1 MLTTVFSDTTVAL
14 HVSYLVSSLPCIE
27 PCSLRRALIMVM
39 ESIDLMN
46 RQQADWLARLIGTAS
61 PNVNFAGLTRM
72 EIHGQAVSVTQAV
85 TRRLPAPEQ
94 YAMLARFAQTEPE
107 KSAGVFGLVEYVSE
121 ASPTGNREALT
132 DLVWRRYLPRRYRG
146 GFSFRDIARR
156 THVSRSTLAR
166 AADWL
171 DDEFDGLELCA
182 LRRLEETFVPH
193 GVCKAMVMQD
203 QTD

>member
-14 HVSYLVSSLPCIE
+14 HVSYLVQSLPCME
-27 PCSLRRALIMVM
+27 PCSLRRMLIMVM

-61 PNVNFAGLTRM
+61 PNVNFSGLTRL
-72 EIHGQAVSVTQAV
+72 EIHGQATIVTQAV

-107 KSAGVFGLVEYVSE
+107 KSAGVLGLVDYVSE
-121 ASPTGNREALT
+121 ASPTGNHEALT

-156 THVSRSTLAR
+156 THVSRSTLSR
-166 AADWL
+166 TADWL

-193 GVCKAMVMQD
+193 GVCKALAMQAD
-203 QTD
+203 